1 MESVMQTIRQA
12 RDSKVR
18 KDNEV
23 KNGNAPFLTETIIEG
38 CQVKMRF
45 DSVGDN
51 KIMANI
57 QSMLMSAHMDSSLA
71 TPPQGG
77 ESA

>member
-1 MESVMQTIRQA
+1 MESVIQKIRQA
-12 RDSKVR
+12 RDNKLK
-18 KDNEV
+18 KDND
-23 KNGNAPFLTETIIEG
+23 PFLTETVIEG

-45 DSVGDN
+45 DAVGDS
-51 KIMANI
+51 KIMTNI
-57 QSMLMSAHMDSSLA
+57 QSMLMSAHMVSSLA

>member
-1 MESVMQTIRQA
+1 MESVIQTIRQA
-12 RDSKVR
+12 RDNK
-18 KDNEV
+18 V
-23 KNGNAPFLTETIIEG
+23 KNNSTLFMTETIIEG

-45 DSVGDN
+45 DSVGDSN
-51 KIMANI
+51 IMTNI
-57 QSMLMSAHMDSSLA
+57 QSMLMAAHMDSSLT

>member
-1 MESVMQTIRQA
+1 MESVIQTIRQA
-12 RDSKVR
+12 RDNKLK
-18 KDNEV
+18 KDND
-23 KNGNAPFLTETIIEG
+23 PFLTETVIEG

-45 DSVGDN
+45 DAVGDS
-51 KIMANI
+51 KIMTNI